1 MPAQR
6 DPIPRHRDPLIVSC
20 FADVARILASY
31 GGQSCS
37 IDGQEYSCFADSQD
51 RRPAYDDQGG
61 SVDAATTNVIVPEVD
76 LRDKFHA
83 EVIFEGNS
91 YRIGEISY
99 DGANSSISLITD
111 SAQ

>member
-20 FADVARILASY
+20 FAEVGRILVAIDPKFL
-31 GGQSCS
+31 S
-37 IDGQEYSCFADSQD
+37 IDGQGYSCFSDSQD

-61 SVDAATTNVIVPEVD
+61 SVDAATTNLIVPEVD

-83 EVIFEGNS
+83 EVIFEDNS